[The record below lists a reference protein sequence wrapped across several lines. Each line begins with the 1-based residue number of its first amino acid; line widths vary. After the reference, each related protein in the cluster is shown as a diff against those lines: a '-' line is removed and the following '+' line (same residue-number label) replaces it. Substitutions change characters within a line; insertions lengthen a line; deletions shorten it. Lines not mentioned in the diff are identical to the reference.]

1 MGVFKDGPD
10 LYCEGLAALVALVGP
25 DPGAIACQL
34 ADAVKA
40 PAMGANRALGPQ
52 PCLDIGIGGF
62 FVMELGSGDDGND
75 ESPYGACSSE
85 LSGYVKCD
93 MANQFGVNRRSDEPC
108 S

>member
-1 MGVFKDGPD
+1 
-10 LYCEGLAALVALVGP
+10 
-25 DPGAIACQL
+25 
-34 ADAVKA
+34 
-40 PAMGANRALGPQ
+40 
-52 PCLDIGIGGF
+52 
-62 FVMELGSGDDGND
+62 MELGSGDDGND